1 MSDKHDPYKGDER
14 REIQY
19 VADRPTERGITLN
32 NIITGLIL
40 LVAGWAGNNIDE
52 MNEKVGL
59 IDKQSALNTQAIAI
73 MIEEQSGFNDDLDT
87 LKNLVTRAHP
97 NLK

>member
-1 MSDKHDPYKGDER
+1 MSDKRDQYSGDER
-14 REIQY
+14 REMVY
-19 VADRPTERGITLN
+19 VADRPAERGITLN

-52 MNEKVGL
+52 MNDKVGK
-59 IDKQSALNTQAIAI
+59 IDKQSALNTNAIAI
-73 MIEEQSGFNDDLDT
+73 IIDDHKGMIDKLDLVNN
-87 LKNLVTRAHP
+87 KVTRAHP